1 MLRLRAVATLPWT
14 GAEELGIKPE
24 RRRALECQLPASYLA
39 DSVAALA
46 RQRGADLLAVEW
58 KRGPHQNSGDWFS
71 CSSLIETAEGH
82 KALEAEVMI
91 ELPNSMNS
99 SVVTC
104 AEIRVFDLDGW
115 REAASDPQAP
125 LRQNLRLSL
134 EEVGGSS

>member
-1 MLRLRAVATLPWT
+1 
-14 GAEELGIKPE
+14 
-24 RRRALECQLPASYLA
+24 
-39 DSVAALA
+39 
-46 RQRGADLLAVEW
+46 
-58 KRGPHQNSGDWFS
+58 
-71 CSSLIETAEGH
+71 
-82 KALEAEVMI
+82 
-91 ELPNSMNS
+91 MNS